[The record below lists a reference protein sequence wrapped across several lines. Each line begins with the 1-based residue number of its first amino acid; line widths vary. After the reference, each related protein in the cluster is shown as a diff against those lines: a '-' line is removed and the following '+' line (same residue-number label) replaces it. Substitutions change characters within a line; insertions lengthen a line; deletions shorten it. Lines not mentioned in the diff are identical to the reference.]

1 MSKFKTLAEV
11 FGELTG
17 LVGKT
22 TTKLKVESAANRL
35 KKDPNIKNS
44 DVNKAVKKLKDLR
57 TDKKGEKGTN
67 IPSQK
72 KEAVAGSIDARS
84 GVAEDIAFEQSYGKG
99 GKETITQGKKSYV
112 RMDDA
117 ASKGSRKRAK
127 KVAELEKKARTDP
140 EAEKAVKK
148 LDAKSKTQDIARTRK
163 AAAKNSENARKS
175 KGISLSDG
183 VGTSKVKRVG
193 RVEKETDKFVVG
205 DQSNGIT
212 DQGVVYGNPTKN
224 QEAIA
229 IRNLEARTRLSAE
242 ARANLAKLKARS
254 KEEKATR
261 AINKLNKNMV
271 DTGKDRN
278 VRTRK
283 YSQGGM
289 STGFK
294 PRKGHTDMRGKGLF
308 K

>member
-1 MSKFKTLAEV
+1 MSKFKTMLEV
-11 FGELTG
+11 FTELTDI
-17 LVGKT
+17 VGKT
-22 TTKLKVESAANRL
+22 TTKLKVESAANKL

-44 DVNKAVKKLKDLR
+44 DVNKAVKKLKALR
-57 TDKKGEKGTN
+57 TDKKGEVGTN

-84 GVAEDIAFEQSYGKG
+84 GAPEDIAFQQSYGKG
-99 GKETITQGKKSYV
+99 GKETITQGKRSYV

-117 ASKGSRKRAK
+117 ASKGSRDRAK
-127 KVAELEKKARTDP
+127 KVAELEKKARTDADAK
-140 EAEKAVKK
+140 EAVKK

-175 KGISLSDG
+175 RGISLSDG
-183 VGTSKVKRVG
+183 VGTDKVKKVG

-212 DQGVVYGNPTKN
+212 DQGVIYGNPTKN

-254 KEEKATR
+254 KEEKQTR
-261 AINKLNKNMV
+261 AINKLNRNMV

-294 PRKGHTDMRGKGLF
+294 PRTGHTDMRGKGLF